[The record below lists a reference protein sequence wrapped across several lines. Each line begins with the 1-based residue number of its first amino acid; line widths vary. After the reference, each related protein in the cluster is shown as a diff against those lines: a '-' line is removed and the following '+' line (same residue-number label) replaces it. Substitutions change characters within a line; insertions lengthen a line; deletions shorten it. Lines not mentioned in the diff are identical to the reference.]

1 MSAFC
6 LEYGAAIRQGAG
18 VFKLD
23 LPRVIGD
30 ESNDLPPTMRRL
42 LPSFLTT

>member
-1 MSAFC
+1 MRAFC
-6 LEYGAAIRQGAG
+6 LEYGAAIQGAG

-42 LPSFLTT
+42 LPSFLMT